1 MFSDLTWKKK
11 ILLQE
16 IIRWGGGGGG
26 GAAGA
31 PLTPFL
37 YRPEKYDSYK

>member
-16 IIRWGGGGGG
+16 IIRWG

>member
-16 IIRWGGGGGG
+16 IIRWGG